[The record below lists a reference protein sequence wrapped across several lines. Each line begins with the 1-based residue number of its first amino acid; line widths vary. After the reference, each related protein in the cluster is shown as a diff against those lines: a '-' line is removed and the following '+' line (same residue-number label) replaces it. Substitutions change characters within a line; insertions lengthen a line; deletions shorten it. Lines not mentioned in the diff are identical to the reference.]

1 MTTIFSDFWLINC
14 IRGKNAVC
22 SGDLHKKMVL
32 ELLSATWVRFL
43 PKDSIKDTIYEYLF
57 STYLSSVVLLETI

>member
-1 MTTIFSDFWLINC
+1 MRYVLGTFI
-14 IRGKNAVC
+14 
-22 SGDLHKKMVL
+22 KKMVL

-57 STYLSSVVLLETI
+57 STYLSFVVLLETI